1 MRPAF
6 LYHLVHTRAADPYR
20 NSHREAPG
28 QALAPAPT
36 PQARTRHATRPA
48 CR

>member
-6 LYHLVHTRAADPYR
+6 LYHLVHTQATDPYQ
-20 NSHREAPG
+20 NSYRGTPG
-28 QALAPAPT
+28 QALAPATT
-36 PQARTRHATRPA
+36 PEAKTRHATRPA